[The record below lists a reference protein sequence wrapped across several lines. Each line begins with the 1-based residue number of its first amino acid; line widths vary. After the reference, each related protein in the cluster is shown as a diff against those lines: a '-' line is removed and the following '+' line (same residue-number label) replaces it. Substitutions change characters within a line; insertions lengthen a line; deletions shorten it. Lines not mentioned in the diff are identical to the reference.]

1 LAKKGE
7 KYPIHWEAIPMAIQN
22 IFFGKTAR
30 DNEAVRGN
38 GFVHAGLRHKLEA
51 LLSDAGVEIDGK
63 HPWDPQIHDER
74 LFLRFFVEG
83 TLGLG
88 ESFMNG
94 WWDCHSL
101 DEFFNRVLLV
111 GVDDRVTSVAQ
122 IGGTL
127 RASLFN
133 LQKPARAFQ
142 VGQCHYDIGN
152 ELYRHMLDKRMIYS
166 CAYWENA
173 DTLDEAQEAKL
184 DLICRKL
191 DLKPGMWVLDI
202 GCGWGGMAKFAAER
216 YGVRVTGI
224 TVSKEQARLG
234 MELCRGLPVKILLQD
249 YRCLKGTFDRILS
262 VGMMEHV
269 GYKNYKRFFRVVRN
283 CLKDDGLFLLHTIG
297 RNRTSASIDPWVS
310 RYIFPNYF
318 LPSAKQLSE
327 AIEGLFIL
335 EDWHNFG
342 ADYDKTLMHW
352 FRNFNDNWNRLR
364 ERYDEKF
371 YRMWKYYLLS
381 CAACFRARAQHV
393 WQIVLS
399 PRGVPGGYAA
409 PR

>member
-1 LAKKGE
+1 
-7 KYPIHWEAIPMAIQN
+7 MALQG

-30 DNEAVRGN
+30 HDEAVRGN
-38 GFVHAGLRHKLEA
+38 GFVHAGLRRRIER
-51 LLSDAGVEIDGK
+51 LLSGAGVELDGK
-63 HPWDPQIHDER
+63 QPWDPHIHDER
-74 LFLRFFVEG
+74 LFLRFLVEG

-88 ESFMNG
+88 ESFMDG
-94 WWDCHSL
+94 WWDCYSL
-101 DEFFNRVLLV
+101 DEFFNRVLLA
-111 GVDDRVTSVAQ
+111 GVDERVTSVADL
-122 IGGTL
+122 GGTL
-127 RASLFN
+127 RSSLFN
-133 LQKPARAFQ
+133 LQKSARAFQ
-142 VGQCHYDIGN
+142 VGRRHYDIGN

-166 CAYWENA
+166 CGYWENA

-191 DLKPGMWVLDI
+191 DLKPGMRVLDI
-202 GCGWGGMAKFAAER
+202 GCGWGGMVKFAAER
-216 YGVRVTGI
+216 YGALVTGI

-234 MELCRGLPVKILLQD
+234 MEQCRGLPVEILLQD
-249 YRCLKGTFDRILS
+249 YRCLKGKFDRVLS

-269 GYKNYKRFFRVVRN
+269 GYKNYNRFFQVVRD
-283 CLKDDGLFLLHTIG
+283 CLEDDGLFLLHTIG

-327 AIEGLFIL
+327 TMEGLFVL

-342 ADYDKTLMHW
+342 ADYDKTLMRW

-364 ERYDEKF
+364 EIYDERF

-381 CAACFRARAQHV
+381 CAACFRARIKHV

-399 PRGVPGGYAA
+399 PRGVPGGYTA